1 MKLLYRSKS
10 LLKRDLRGSPF
21 LAAKGSSSSSSRG
34 PGSVKLGDRN
44 SRPEEEEEGAR
55 GALKG

>member
-1 MKLLYRSKS
+1 MSPLQH
-10 LLKRDLRGSPF
+10 DLRGSPF
-21 LAAKGSSSSSSRG
+21 LAANGSNSSSSRG

-55 GALKG
+55 GA